1 MTRLTSWL
9 LAALICTLSLPAAAA
24 DALGSREDLLQQ
36 TGVFMDSVA
45 SGDIQAA
52 YRHLRPHLGVDS
64 QPYDQSAKDAVG
76 YFSQVA
82 DQAGKTLD
90 TSQVRTEVIANDFTR
105 ISWLQKFRSAAIA
118 WEFTFYRPDAD
129 GWKLVGVSYSTDI
142 EYLYRDQPIR

>member
-9 LAALICTLSLPAAAA
+9 LTALICTFSLHAAAA
-24 DALGSREDLLQQ
+24 DALDSREELLQQ
-36 TGVFMDSVA
+36 TSVFMDTVVK
-45 SGDIQAA
+45 GDIQAA
-52 YRHLRPHLGVDS
+52 YRQLRPHLGVDN
-64 QPYDQSAKDAVG
+64 QPYDQSARDAAD
-76 YFSQVA
+76 YFDQVQ

-118 WEFTFYRPDAD
+118 WEFTFYRPDDD

-142 EYLYRDQPIR
+142 EYLYQPAP